1 MRGITFLG
9 YLYEDVFILSR
20 NLENIFDNVEVN
32 KNVTLLEYLN
42 SYKYSISDLLPNDTI
57 VTSKRILDI
66 IKK

>member
-1 MRGITFLG
+1 MREITFLG
-9 YLYEDVFILSR
+9 YLYEDMFILSK
-20 NLENIFDNVEVN
+20 NLENVFYDIEVN

-57 VTSKRILDI
+57 ATSKRILDI